1 MSKISFSDVPITNR
15 KYEKSYS
22 KAFLKLLKSGQF
34 IQGKEVFEFEKDL
47 KNFIGAKYATT
58 VASGTDALIVSLMA
72 LGIKPGD
79 EVITTSFSWLSS
91 TQSILMVGATPR
103 FVDIDL
109 RNMLID
115 EELIEEKINENTKA
129 IMVVSLF
136 GTMNNFTNL
145 KKISRKFNIPLIE
158 DAAQSFGSSRNGHFS
173 CNSADISCTSFFPTK
188 SLGGLGDGGAIFTNN
203 FSLYEKARM
212 IKLNG
217 QSIRNRSSMMGYN
230 ARIDTLQAVFLRIKL
245 KKLNSF
251 IKAKRKIVKIY
262 SENIVTN
269 SNCNIVAKNFFNTSC
284 CSSFNILFKKRK
296 KLIQEFNAKNIQYAI
311 YYDKPINDQLFIKK
325 SKFKDI
331 TPKARYASNNIISLP
346 LNIYLKKENIL
357 KICKIINNVSK

>member
-230 ARIDTLQAVFLRIKL
+230 ARIDTLQAVF
-245 KKLNSF
+245 
-251 IKAKRKIVKIY
+251 
-262 SENIVTN
+262 
-269 SNCNIVAKNFFNTSC
+269 KN
-284 CSSFNILFKKRK
+284 
-296 KLIQEFNAKNIQYAI
+296 
-311 YYDKPINDQLFIKK
+311 
-325 SKFKDI
+325 
-331 TPKARYASNNIISLP
+331 
-346 LNIYLKKENIL
+346 
-357 KICKIINNVSK
+357 